1 MDYNKGMK
9 KYTLLEHTADIGIHV
24 FGETLKDLFENAA
37 AGIFSLLTDT
47 RKVSEKTQMLLSVD
61 GHDREDLMVRWLSE
75 LLFLCDTR
83 LLLFKTFEITLLE
96 DRHLEAT
103 VRGEPIDLSRHT
115 MKMDIKAV
123 TYYGLEVRKNCKG
136 IWETKILFDV

>member
-1 MDYNKGMK
+1 MK
-9 KYTLLEHTADIGIHV
+9 KYTLLEHTADIGLHV
-24 FGETLKDLFENAA
+24 FGKTPKDLFENAA
-37 AGIFSLLTDT
+37 AGMFSILTDT

-83 LLLFKTFEITLLE
+83 LLLFRTFEITVLE
-96 DRHLEAT
+96 DRHLQAT
-103 VRGEPIDLSRHT
+103 VTGETLDLSKHT

-123 TYYGLEVRKNCKG
+123 TYHGLEVRQNSKG
-136 IWETKILFDV
+136 IWEVKILFDI